1 MAALE
6 NAVQALLDSLAGSG
20 AQAIRVHIIDFDSDA
35 TALGTFDLI
44 AGGVVNANA
53 LDDAKEAVED
63 MSASGGTNY
72 EHGLYLA
79 HQYISGATATDP
91 LPGADINKV
100 LFISDG
106 EPTYYMNNNYGSRD
120 GDGLNLGDSMV
131 HVLGLGD
138 GDTTNEPMLI
148 EAIPGW
154 SIEAIGINVT
164 SGNLARLS
172 DIEDGV
178 SGAAGGG
185 SATNVTSAEQLAA
198 VVSVLGGSTAPAAAG
213 NDTINAG
220 DGADIVFGDVLHTD
234 SLATARGVSLPAG
247 SGWAVFQTLE
257 NRANNETADPAGNGA
272 DWTRADTVA
281 YIAASHLALSA
292 ESGRAGGNDVID
304 GGAGADIIY
313 GQEGNDV
320 ISGGADNDTI
330 SGGSGN
336 DTINYAVNDGRD
348 VVDGGT
354 GTDTVVVTG
363 SGVAENFFLET
374 VAAYNA
380 RIPTPYVGLA
390 TTALLSNTAGA
401 IMVEMNNVELVTI
414 NGGGGGDTLTVSG
427 DFAGTAI
434 LNATI
439 RFNGEA
445 GDDTLDLNNRT
456 DNRRVVADGGDNTDT
471 VKLGFAYNQATYA
484 LISGGVAITHHGI
497 TDEFTNFENFT
508 FETGS
513 PVTLTL
519 ADIINDAP
527 TDIAIDGG
535 NSDSVAEN
543 SALGTVV
550 GLLSTTDPEAWQTHT
565 YAITGGTGLGKF
577 SIVGN
582 EIRVSGALDFET
594 APSYTLDIS
603 STDNGIA
610 ALSRTETFTINV
622 TNVNDAPMVSNLNGD
637 TATFLAA
644 TGVPVLIDQ
653 GGNTT
658 VADID
663 SANFDTGVLT
673 VAITA
678 NGVPSEDVLL
688 IGNIGSIT
696 TGAGTVSFSGTQ
708 IGTFTGGTGGTNLV
722 VTLDADATPA
732 AVQAL
737 VRALQ
742 YDNTNGANPDL
753 DPRTIT
759 VSVTDGDGAT
769 SNVST
774 VTVNV
779 DDNLPPAAGDDNV
792 ITNIVDGSAIVIP
805 HAALLA
811 NDTDVDLDTL
821 SVTATS
827 GATGGSAANGGGSVT
842 FTPTLGAPTTL
853 LGSNFSVDQGGFT
866 YSDGFFGGTAS
877 DADGSR
883 VAAGDGGT
891 NGALHIDLGGVS
903 NTVRTNMN
911 GAFTQSFTLGAAA
924 EVTITFRYRLQ
935 LSGET
940 DNNDDARVLARID
953 GTNLGTGGIVSEL
966 EGQSSSSA
974 GGDTGWQTFTTTL
987 SLSAGSHTLA
997 LGGLMTSKNATNESA
1012 DVDFDNVSITTPAP
1026 FTGSFNYTVS
1036 DSTAGD
1042 DAGHVTITGINGS
1055 TLTGTAGSDII
1066 IAGGGNDTI
1075 AGAQN
1080 DARLDGGAGT
1090 DTLSVAISFDDAS
1103 DAQIVGIEKVVLT
1116 AGVTLDLASQTEAF
1130 AITGSGSA
1138 DTIIGGGGADKIF
1151 GGSGNDTL
1159 KGNGG
1164 VDQFRLTT
1172 NGGTDTITG
1181 LC

>member
-79 HQYISGATATDP
+79 HQYVSGATATDP

-304 GGAGADIIY
+304 GGAGDDIIY

-330 SGGSGN
+330 SAAAATTRS
-336 DTINYAVNDGRD
+336 TTRSTMAATSSMAAPVPTRW
-348 VVDGGT
+348 
-354 GTDTVVVTG
+354 
-363 SGVAENFFLET
+363 SSPAQRRCENFFLET

-380 RIPTPYVGLA
+380 RIDSVTSGLA
-390 TTALLSNTAGA
+390 TTALLSNSAGA
-401 IMVEMNNVELVTI
+401 IMVEMNNVESCHRQRRWRRRHAHGVGRLLRHRDPELDDHVQWR
-414 NGGGGGDTLTVSG
+414 GDG
-427 DFAGTAI
+427 A
-434 LNATI
+434 
-439 RFNGEA
+439 
-445 GDDTLDLNNRT
+445 DTLDLNNRA
-456 DNRRVVADGGDNTDT
+456 DNRRVVADGGDDTDT

-513 PVTLTL
+513 PVTLY
-519 ADIINDAP
+519 ACRNHQRC
-527 TDIAIDGG
+527 
-535 NSDSVAEN
+535 SDRYSDRRWQPDSIAEN

-550 GLLSTTDPEAWQTHT
+550 GLLSTTDPEAWQSHT
-565 YAITGGTGLGKF
+565 YAITGGTGMGLF
-577 SIVGN
+577 SIDGN
-582 EIRVSGALDFET
+582 EIKVSGALDFE
-594 APSYTLDIS
+594 AAQSYTLVIS

-610 ALSRTETFTINV
+610 PLSRTETLTINL
-622 TNVNDAPMVSNLNGD
+622 TNVNDAPVVGNLNGD
-637 TATFLAA
+637 AATFLACDRYSS
-644 TGVPVLIDQ
+644 PVR
-653 GGNTT
+653 
-658 VADID
+658 
-663 SANFDTGVLT
+663 
-673 VAITA
+673 
-678 NGVPSEDVLL
+678 
-688 IGNIGSIT
+688 
-696 TGAGTVSFSGTQ
+696 SGRQ
-708 IGTFTGGTGGTNLV
+708 
-722 VTLDADATPA
+722 
-732 AVQAL
+732 
-737 VRALQ
+737 RH
-742 YDNTNGANPDL
+742 
-753 DPRTIT
+753 R
-759 VSVTDGDGAT
+759 
-769 SNVST
+769 
-774 VTVNV
+774 
-779 DDNLPPAAGDDNV
+779 
-792 ITNIVDGSAIVIP
+792 
-805 HAALLA
+805 
-811 NDTDVDLDTL
+811 
-821 SVTATS
+821 
-827 GATGGSAANGGGSVT
+827 
-842 FTPTLGAPTTL
+842 
-853 LGSNFSVDQGGFT
+853 
-866 YSDGFFGGTAS
+866 
-877 DADGSR
+877 R
-883 VAAGDGGT
+883 
-891 NGALHIDLGGVS
+891 
-903 NTVRTNMN
+903 
-911 GAFTQSFTLGAAA
+911 
-924 EVTITFRYRLQ
+924 RYRLCQ
-935 LSGET
+935 F
-940 DNNDDARVLARID
+940 AYR
-953 GTNLGTGGIVSEL
+953 
-966 EGQSSSSA
+966 SA
-974 GGDTGWQTFTTTL
+974 HRRQ
-987 SLSAGSHTLA
+987 
-997 LGGLMTSKNATNESA
+997 
-1012 DVDFDNVSITTPAP
+1012 
-1026 FTGSFNYTVS
+1026 
-1036 DSTAGD
+1036 
-1042 DAGHVTITGINGS
+1042 
-1055 TLTGTAGSDII
+1055 
-1066 IAGGGNDTI
+1066 
-1075 AGAQN
+1075 
-1080 DARLDGGAGT
+1080 
-1090 DTLSVAISFDDAS
+1090 
-1103 DAQIVGIEKVVLT
+1103 
-1116 AGVTLDLASQTEAF
+1116 
-1130 AITGSGSA
+1130 
-1138 DTIIGGGGADKIF
+1138 
-1151 GGSGNDTL
+1151 
-1159 KGNGG
+1159 
-1164 VDQFRLTT
+1164 
-1172 NGGTDTITG
+1172 
-1181 LC
+1181 